1 MPMVREYLLR
11 VFALFLFSG
20 ASFGSDLRIYFVDME
35 GGAATLIVTPA
46 GESLL
51 IDCGNPGKRD
61 AERIHKVATEK
72 AGLKSIDHLFITHWH
87 LDHYGGAQRLRE
99 LMPIGQFWDRGIPEN
114 LPEDAK
120 NFPILIQAYKAAGGD
135 KSKTLRAGDVVPLK
149 QKEGAPKLSLKCVCA
164 SGEVMK
170 DKPGAPENPIAS
182 QHQPKPNDPSD
193 NAKSL
198 GFVLKFGDW
207 TFLDLGDLTWN
218 VEYKLVYPTDKLG
231 KVDVYQT
238 THHGLEISNNPVVI
252 NTVQPRVA
260 IFNNGPKKG
269 GHPSVTST
277 LRRVDGLEAIF
288 QAHRNVNA
296 SAAENTDPKHIAN
309 DGENCNA
316 ETVVLKVAPDAKT
329 YSVQAGSHNPVKSFK
344 TRQP

>member
-1 MPMVREYLLR
+1 MLKDHVLR
-11 VFALFLFSG
+11 LMAFLLFSG
-20 ASFGSDLRIYFVDME
+20 ISFGADLRIYFVDVE

-72 AGLKSIDHLFITHWH
+72 AGLKAIDHLFITHWH

-120 NFPILIQAYKAAGGD
+120 NFPILIQAYKAAGGV
-135 KSKTLRAGDVVPLK
+135 KSKTLRAGDEVPLK
-149 QKEGAPKLSLKCVCA
+149 QSPGAPKVSLSCLCA
-164 SGEVMK
+164 SGQVLK
-170 DKPGAPENPIAS
+170 DKPGAPENPIAKN
-182 QHQPKPNDPSD
+182 HQPKAEDPSD

-198 GFVLKFGDW
+198 GFLLKFGDW
-207 TFLDLGDLTWN
+207 SFLDLGDLTWN
-218 VEYKLVYPTDKLG
+218 VEYKLVHPSNKIG
-231 KVDVYQT
+231 KIDVYQS

-252 NTVQPRVA
+252 QSVQPRVA

-269 GHPSVTST
+269 CHPLVTGT
-277 LRRVDGLEAIF
+277 LRRLDGLEAIF
-288 QAHRNVNA
+288 QAHKNVNGGPG
-296 SAAENTDPKHIAN
+296 ENTDPKHIAN
-309 DGENCNA
+309 DGENCQA
-316 ETVVLKVAPDAKT
+316 ESVVLKVAADGKT